1 MITVTFDRAKIT
13 IDSYGDIKT
22 KKEYKIRKEQFN
34 NLIKSLEKNAIRE
47 LTLGG
52 IEDCTGGTTER
63 ISYSDKEKE
72 VFSAYVYHSAGV
84 DSGNLDGNVKNFA
97 TDIQKLIPD
106 LHTLL
111 TKY

>member
-1 MITVTFDRAKIT
+1 MIGLLNHLNLYTPQLLYSAHN
-13 IDSYGDIKT
+13 DS
-22 KKEYKIRKEQFN
+22 
-34 NLIKSLEKNAIRE
+34 
-47 LTLGG
+47 
-52 IEDCTGGTTER
+52 GGTTER

-72 VFSAYVYHSAGV
+72 VVSAYVYHSAGV